1 MLHTPLR
8 HVPNGCL
15 RAPVSAKAGMTQ
27 PGMTFMR
34 SRGLSR
40 SRVGKPRHAQAPFP
54 LDVCQ
59 SPQCRSSTTH
69 SSTIPDRLFSG
80 CDLEKKTSDFEG
92 TASFPP
98 SISSSPKRV
107 WKDMVFMV
115 MKLDKFVEMTSGVF
129 ERSSEAS
136 ARYWLW
142 NVWLPFW
149 HYGSVCVWTV
159 RC

>member
-15 RAPVSAKAGMTQ
+15 RAPVLPKAGADQTCL
-27 PGMTFMR
+27 R

-40 SRVGKPRHAQAPFP
+40 SRVGKPPHAQAPFP

-59 SPQCRSSTTH
+59 PPQCSSSTTQ

-80 CDLEKKTSDFEG
+80 CDLKKKTSDFEG
-92 TASFPP
+92 TASLLP
-98 SISSSPKRV
+98 SISSSLKRV
-107 WKDMVFMV
+107 WKAMVFVV
-115 MKLDKFVEMTSGVF
+115 MKLGKFVEMTSGVF

-142 NVWLPFW
+142 NVWLLFW
-149 HYGSVCVWTV
+149 HYGSARVWTV